1 MNLTVLTKT
10 LEFIKRVE
18 ENEPEL
24 YKDICMDLNW
34 SNLRADF
41 EVLVL
46 RKHLKVA
53 HDFINLTYDKEP
65 EMAED
70 FCVELDERNLITKL
84 NEV

>member
-1 MNLTVLTKT
+1 MNLTVLVKT
-10 LEFIKRVE
+10 LAFVKRVE

-24 YKDICMDLNW
+24 YDEICKDLNW
-34 SNLRADF
+34 PNLRADF

-84 NEV
+84 REV